1 MPLDP
6 QLTGLLDL
14 VNAGPGMPEL
24 GVDGARAAMRALTV
38 DARTPDQ
45 VIPVGSVE
53 ETVIVERPA
62 RVYRPETSG
71 PAPTVLFLHGGGWV
85 VGDLDTHD
93 NAARAICRGAE
104 AVVVSLDYR
113 LAPEHPFPAAADDAV
128 TAAEYLATRLDEY
141 GGDDRFGVAGD
152 SAGGN
157 LAAIAAQRVPTVTA
171 QFLIYP
177 AVDPDPAADYPSRAE
192 NAHGYF
198 LDAPT
203 MAWFMEQYA
212 PGTPPVEDPRYAPLR
227 AESLEGLAPAVVL
240 TAEFDP
246 LRDEGEA
253 YAAALEKAG
262 VPVILRR
269 YDGLIHGF
277 LDMGMVSRAAQE
289 AVDESIVLFADVLR
303 S

>member
-6 QLTGLLDL
+6 QLRGLLDL
-14 VNAGPGMPEL
+14 VNAGASMPEL

-38 DARTPDQ
+38 DLRTPEQ
-45 VIPVGSVE
+45 VVPVSSVE
-53 ETVIVERPA
+53 EITVAGRPA
-62 RVYRPETSG
+62 RLYRPETDG
-71 PAPTVLFLHGGGWV
+71 PVPTVLFLHGGGWV

-93 NAARAICRGAE
+93 NAARGICRGAE

-128 TAAEYLATRLDEY
+128 AAAEHLAARLDEY

-157 LAAIAAQRVPTVTA
+157 LAAIAAQRVPAVTA
-171 QFLIYP
+171 HFLIYP
-177 AVDPDPAADYPSRAE
+177 AVDSDPAADYPSRVE

-203 MAWFMEQYA
+203 MGWFVEQYV
-212 PGTPPVEDPRYAPLR
+212 PGTPPVEDPHYAPLR
-227 AESLEGLAPAVVL
+227 ADSLEGLAPAVVL

-277 LDMGMVSRAAQE
+277 FDMGMVSTTAQA
-289 AVDESIVLFADVLR
+289 AVDDSIALFAEVLR
-303 S
+303 R